1 MMNGLVLH
9 LSGIFS
15 FFRIPYTSL
24 LMDTYPFPPKTTV
37 IGMVGA
43 AFGWKEEEFLENIKK
58 FGYGVIIERS
68 GEIVKEVA
76 RIFGNLRRDK
86 ERGIYYYEH
95 KPVTKNMIYKPSYKV
110 FLTSNEEDLIN
121 EATEKFYDPKYVLG
135 LGDSEDLF
143 YPEHPKFVK
152 SMRIK
157 EEKEAKKLR
166 CILPSEIYRGYV
178 KTLNTGE
185 MVRGKNILLPRE
197 IKIPVDFVGRGKN
210 RRFVS
215 RNVFYYS
222 GIELELKK
230 PLEEVFDFDGEAVYL
245 F

>member
-1 MMNGLVLH
+1 MNGLVLH

-24 LMDTYPFPPKTTV
+24 VMDTYPFPPKTTV

-58 FGYGVIIERS
+58 FKYGVIVES
-68 GEIVKEVA
+68 PGEIVREVA
-76 RIFGNLRRDK
+76 VIFKSKNAP
-86 ERGIYYYEH
+86 IY
-95 KPVTKNMIYKPSYKV
+95 PITKNMIYKPTYKV

-135 LGDSEDLF
+135 LGDSENLF

-152 SMRIK
+152 SMGIK

-166 CILPSEIYRGYV
+166 CILPSEIYREYV
-178 KTLNTGE
+178 TTLNTGE
-185 MVRGKNILLPRE
+185 MVRGKNILPPRE

-230 PLEEVFDFDGEAVYL
+230 PLEGVFDFDGEAVYL